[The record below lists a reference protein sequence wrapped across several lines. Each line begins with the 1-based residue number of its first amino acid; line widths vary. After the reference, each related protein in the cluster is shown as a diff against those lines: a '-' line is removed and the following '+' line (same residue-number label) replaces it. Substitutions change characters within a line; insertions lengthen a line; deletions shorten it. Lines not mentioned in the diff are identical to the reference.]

1 MYILDASIEV
11 PYRHTPQYK
20 DPQNR
25 ADFLMTLVTEKN
37 QKEAGE
43 MAHIADAK
51 DLNQFP
57 TATSSNLQPPVIPA
71 LGRYDS
77 SCFLGHLQSCAHT
90 HTHNT
95 QTNKTFNKYKEKY
108 LARWF
113 CE

>member
-1 MYILDASIEV
+1 
-11 PYRHTPQYK
+11 
-20 DPQNR
+20 
-25 ADFLMTLVTEKN
+25 
-37 QKEAGE
+37 